1 MYETGGSRNM
11 SDIGSRYHSDLLGCG
26 FKELPPTNQFS
37 GVGRLYSLPQ
47 EYGNGIYWVY
57 SEKDLYDIKIHDFC
71 FHQDSFFYFGIP
83 QGCLGICYY
92 ESISGEEILPY
103 RRLTAGCVKSFIG
116 GTEPCKTLIHK
127 NTPVRSVDIEITPSY
142 YEHYLKAKF
151 PNEYINP
158 HEAFSN
164 IALTNRFPEMIQL
177 LRQIKNY
184 KGNGIAAKLFF
195 ESKLTEAISLIME
208 YNKQQSSLPSIKLS
222 KADLL
227 ALNNGTAY
235 INDHFNCDLSVDQLC
250 RITCMGRTKLKLAF
264 KEIYGMSITEYIQQR
279 RLSHAETLL
288 AITDFTIEQVSAAV
302 GYSNAG
308 RFANMF
314 KKSTGVYPAEYRKMV
329 QRE

>member
-1 MYETGGSRNM
+1 M
-11 SDIGSRYHSDLLGCG
+11 SDIESRYHTNLLEYG
-26 FKELPPTNQFS
+26 FKELSTTNELS
-37 GVGRLYSLPQ
+37 GIGRLYSVPK
-47 EYGNGIYWVY
+47 EYGEGTYWIY

-71 FHQDSFFYFGIP
+71 FHKDSFFDFGIP

-92 ESISGEEILPY
+92 ESISGEEISPY

-116 GTEPCKTLIHK
+116 GMEPCKTLIHK
-127 NTPVRSVDIEITPSY
+127 NIPVRSVDIEITPAY
-142 YEHYLKAKF
+142 YDRYLKEKF

-250 RITCMGRTKLKLAF
+250 RITCMGSTKLTLAF
-264 KEIYGMSITEYIQQR
+264 KESYGMSITEYIQQR
-279 RLSHAETLL
+279 RLSHADSFL

>member
-1 MYETGGSRNM
+1 
-11 SDIGSRYHSDLLGCG
+11 
-26 FKELPPTNQFS
+26 
-37 GVGRLYSLPQ
+37 
-47 EYGNGIYWVY
+47 
-57 SEKDLYDIKIHDFC
+57 
-71 FHQDSFFYFGIP
+71 
-83 QGCLGICYY
+83 
-92 ESISGEEILPY
+92 
-103 RRLTAGCVKSFIG
+103 
-116 GTEPCKTLIHK
+116 
-127 NTPVRSVDIEITPSY
+127 
-142 YEHYLKAKF
+142 
-151 PNEYINP
+151 
-158 HEAFSN
+158 
-164 IALTNRFPEMIQL
+164 
-177 LRQIKNY
+177 
-184 KGNGIAAKLFF
+184 
-195 ESKLTEAISLIME
+195 ME

-314 KKSTGVYPAEYRKMV
+314 KKVLVSIQQNIEKWYNVNKCFNYTFSKFISNTI
-329 QRE
+329 

>member
-1 MYETGGSRNM
+1 
-11 SDIGSRYHSDLLGCG
+11 
-26 FKELPPTNQFS
+26 
-37 GVGRLYSLPQ
+37 
-47 EYGNGIYWVY
+47 
-57 SEKDLYDIKIHDFC
+57 
-71 FHQDSFFYFGIP
+71 
-83 QGCLGICYY
+83 
-92 ESISGEEILPY
+92 
-103 RRLTAGCVKSFIG
+103 
-116 GTEPCKTLIHK
+116 
-127 NTPVRSVDIEITPSY
+127 
-142 YEHYLKAKF
+142 
-151 PNEYINP
+151 
-158 HEAFSN
+158 
-164 IALTNRFPEMIQL
+164 
-177 LRQIKNY
+177 
-184 KGNGIAAKLFF
+184 
-195 ESKLTEAISLIME
+195 ME
-208 YNKQQSSLPSIKLS
+208 YNKQQPPLPSIKLS

-264 KEIYGMSITEYIQQR
+264 KAVYGMSITEYIQQR